1 MSGLIEELYFTLAR
15 LDVRAALDILVV
27 AGVIYALLSLIRG
40 TTGMAL
46 LRGVLVAMSFAF
58 IVSGLF
64 QLSMLAWLLRVSAT
78 ALFVA
83 IVVLFQPELRRALER
98 LGRTSFRRW
107 WSSPQ
112 SFGVIDAV
120 AQASFHLSQQRCGG
134 LIVLERDTGLQD
146 YVDAAMP
153 VDAVAS
159 AELLVSLFQPTS
171 PLHDG
176 AVIVRHDR
184 VVAARCILP
193 LTQGRVPDPRLGLRH
208 RAAIGVTERGDA
220 IAVVVSEE
228 TGAVSLATGGR
239 LVRRLDER
247 RLRSLLHRL
256 STESANTF
264 GVADPDIEAERV

>member
-1 MSGLIEELYFTLAR
+1 MAGLIEELYFTLAR

-46 LRGVLVAMSFAF
+46 LRGVLVAMSFAL
-58 IVSGLF
+58 IVSGIF
-64 QLSMLAWLLRVSAT
+64 QLSMLAWLLRVSAA

-83 IVVLFQPELRRALER
+83 LVVLFQPELRRALER

-120 AQASFHLSQQRCGG
+120 AQAAFQLAQQRCGA
-134 LIVLERDTGLQD
+134 LIVLERETGLQD
-146 YVDAAMP
+146 YVESATP

-184 VVAARCILP
+184 VVAARCVLP
-193 LTQGRVPDPRLGLRH
+193 LTRGRMPDPRLGLRH
-208 RAAIGVTERGDA
+208 RAAIGVTEHNDA

-228 TGAVSLATGGR
+228 TGAMSLATGGR
-239 LVRRLDER
+239 LVHRLDER
-247 RLRSLLHRL
+247 RLHGLLRRL
-256 STESANTF
+256 LAEPASAV
-264 GVADPDIEAERV
+264 VAPELEAERV